1 MYDFLYTRAIPSP
14 FRVRI
19 AHKNRKHMNQ
29 FAINQVLN
37 SENTAK
43 A

>member
-1 MYDFLYTRAIPSP
+1 
-14 FRVRI
+14 
-19 AHKNRKHMNQ
+19 MNQ